1 MSTLIVVVLT
11 GIVFAYFATQNAAV
25 VLVNL
30 LGNTYALPLYGI
42 VLGSLL
48 LGLVIAGIIGSI
60 DSLSSLFEIRSRDS
74 KLNQKQKTVEDLNR
88 KIQALEIEN
97 TRLQTKIDGTYIAP
111 TTTSHK
117 ARLFFQ
123 KLRGQIPA

>member
-1 MSTLIVVVLT
+1 MTTLIIMVLT
-11 GIVFAYFATQNAAV
+11 GLIFAYFATQNTAT

-30 LGNTYALPLYGI
+30 LGNSYALPIYVV

-48 LGLVIAGIIGSI
+48 LGLVISGIIGSI
-60 DSLSSLFEIRSRDS
+60 DSLSSMFEIRSRDS
-74 KLNQKQKTVEDLNR
+74 KLNQKEKTVEELNR
-88 KIQALEIEN
+88 KIQAMEIEN
-97 TRLQTKIDGTYIAP
+97 TRLKTRLDRDYIATP
-111 TTTSHK
+111 SHSSK